1 LSFEPLCSNASRH
14 PHASH
19 RHGIDV
25 EVKAGQLVVRK
36 RSPWRHRLVLL
47 GSFALLCAAL
57 YGAYEWGRFEGGFD
71 RLEAMAIQRE
81 ARDRIDSLEK
91 ANETLRAQVAAVEVS
106 RKVEAEAY
114 TQVEHTLADLQAQ
127 VLRQEEELTFY
138 RGIVS
143 PEDGLQGLRIQRF
156 EIAPGAEE
164 RRYLL
169 RLVLVQSLR
178 QDKVVSGDVRIELEG
193 LRAGEPASLPLADAA
208 AIERRDG
215 RLVFSFRY
223 FENLEQ
229 EILLPE
235 NFDPTSVSVEVRAAR
250 QDPIRRTFPWQV
262 EARG

>member
-1 LSFEPLCSNASRH
+1 M
-14 PHASH
+14 
-19 RHGIDV
+19 
-25 EVKAGQLVVRK
+25 KAGQLVVRK

-47 GSFALLCAAL
+47 ALFTVLCVGL

-71 RLEAMAIQRE
+71 RLEAMRIQRE
-81 ARDRIDSLEK
+81 ARERIETLED
-91 ANETLRAQVAAVEVS
+91 ANETLKAQVAAVEVS

-114 TQVEHTLADLQAQ
+114 TQVERTLADLQAQ

-143 PEDGLQGLRIQRF
+143 PDDGLRGLRIQRF
-156 EIAPGAEE
+156 EIAPGREE

-169 RLVLVQSLR
+169 RLVLVQSMR

-193 LRAGEPASLPLADAA
+193 LRAGTPASLPLAEAA
-208 AIERRDG
+208 DLDRRDG
-215 RLVFSFRY
+215 RLAFSFRY

-229 EILLPE
+229 EIVLPE
-235 NFDPTSVSVEVRAAR
+235 NFDPTSVSIEVRAPR
-250 QDPIRRTFPWQV
+250 QDPIRQSFPWQV